1 MPGQCTRVRITEV
14 GGFAGNVPRP
24 PRVDIARGGL
34 DETQSR
40 SMDEACRQLFA
51 LAGPDPAAAPAPPAQ
66 VGADLHG
73 YSVEIETENGETRTF
88 KVPFRGRG
96 GGALGGTGIDA
107 IIKQLESLSPPA
119 R

>member
-51 LAGPDPAAAPAPPAQ
+51 LAGPDPAAAPAQ

-107 IIKQLESLSPPA
+107 VIKQLESLSPPA

>member
-1 MPGQCTRVRITEV
+1 MAGDDDLRPAQAVAV
-14 GGFAGNVPRP
+14 G
-24 PRVDIARGGL
+24 
-34 DETQSR
+34 
-40 SMDEACRQLFA
+40 A
-51 LAGPDPAAAPAPPAQ
+51 LVGPAQ

-107 IIKQLESLSPPA
+107 VIKQLESLSPPA